1 MNKANSIEK
10 LIRAGA
16 TVADVVKK
24 LKVSKSYVYVVIH
37 ARMGKTENLKV
48 KKAKQPIDT
57 RAQEW
62 AKKNPWFGTD
72 RDKTAFA
79 LHTHEKLI
87 RKLGVDPKS
96 AEYYKKVDASLHY
109 FDTQKKKVKE
119 DMINH
124 PPHYK
129 VGGIEVIDFIE
140 AKGFGYNLGN
150 VVKYIA
156 RAGKKGST
164 LEDLQKAR
172 WYLNRE
178 IEGAK

>member
-37 ARMGKTENLKV
+37 ARMGKTENLKPEV
-48 KKAKQPIDT
+48 QGELDFYEKGAAK
-57 RAQEW
+57 
-62 AKKNPWFGTD
+62 F
-72 RDKTAFA
+72 
-79 LHTHEKLI
+79 EKI
-87 RKLGVDPKS
+87 
-96 AEYYKKVDASLHY
+96 
-109 FDTQKKKVKE
+109 KE
-119 DMINH
+119 DMVNH

-156 RAGKKGST
+156 RAGKKGSA